1 MFKSCDHDD
10 AVVVFTASCPLCA
23 AKEALKKAEADTR
36 AADAELASLRAQL
49 EVLFDSLKNLRVE
62 AR

>member
-1 MFKSCDHDD
+1 MLKSCDHDD
-10 AVVVFTASCPLCA
+10 AVVVFTATCPLCA
-23 AKEALKKAEADTR
+23 AKEALSKAETDCKAS
-36 AADAELASLRAQL
+36 DAELAGLRAQL